1 MRAAQ
6 PLTVVPD
13 DPFELVPRSAVVA
26 VAMSGG
32 VDSSV
37 AAARSVHA
45 GFETIGI
52 TLALWPGTRE
62 LVRDR
67 GCCSIDAV
75 DDARRVARALGI
87 RHYVW
92 NLEREFDDHV
102 VAEFEDEYAAG
113 RTPNPCVRCNE
124 RIKFGVLLERA
135 RAVGATHVATGH
147 YARVGRGDEGWT
159 LHRSADRGKDQ
170 SYTLHRLGQDQLCA
184 AVFPVGAAGAKAA
197 VRAEAGRLGLVTAAK
212 PESQDL
218 CFLDGS
224 LRQDLGRRLA
234 GRYAEGPIVD
244 RRGRRLGSH
253 RGLPFYTVGQRT
265 GLGIAPATPDAR
277 PLHVLELRTATNTV
291 VVGERE
297 QLLRRSVELEDAH
310 WVGEPPAPGDAVSVQ
325 LRAHG
330 EPLAGRLQTAEG
342 AVASVRLHR
351 PAANVSPGQSLVL
364 YDGDRVLGGGLIR
377 RAA

>member
-1 MRAAQ
+1 MRAPVPA
-6 PLTVVPD
+6 PLIPD
-13 DPFELVPRSAVVA
+13 DPLDLLPATAVVA

-37 AAARSVHA
+37 AAARVVERGHEA
-45 GFETIGI
+45 IGI
-52 TLALWPGTRE
+52 TLALWPRTRE

-75 DDARRVARALGI
+75 DDARRVASVVGI

-92 NLEREFDDHV
+92 NMEEEFTAAVIAD
-102 VAEFEDEYAAG
+102 FEEEYVSG

-124 RIKFGVLLERA
+124 RVKFGVLLERA

-147 YARVGRGDEGWT
+147 YARIGRSTEGWT
-159 LHRSADRGKDQ
+159 LHRAVDTRKDQ
-170 SYTLHRLGQDQLCA
+170 SYTLHRLGTEELAA
-184 AVFPVGAAGAKAA
+184 AVFPLGSAGSKSE
-197 VRAEAGRLGLVTAAK
+197 VRAQARALGLLTAAK

-218 CFLDGS
+218 CFLDGR
-224 LRQDLGRRLA
+224 LADDLAGRLA

-244 RRGRRLGSH
+244 PSGRVLGRH
-253 RGLPFYTVGQRT
+253 RGLPFYTVGQRKRL
-265 GLGIAPATPDAR
+265 GLATTSPHAA
-277 PLHVLELRTATNTV
+277 PLHVLELRAGDNTM

-297 QLLRRSVELEDAH
+297 GLSRREIEIRDVH
-310 WVGEPPAPGDAVSVQ
+310 WIGPAPSLGELCEAQ

-330 EPLAGRLQTAEG
+330 ELHRATL
-342 AVASVRLHR
+342 VRLR
-351 PAANVSPGQSLVL
+351 GADASLRLGEPARGVAPGQSAVV
-364 YDGDRVLGGGLIR
+364 YQGDRVLGGGLIE